1 MNSVNS
7 KVAVTIGLF
16 AMSLA
21 GCAAQLEQEAT
32 AKLEADCASKG
43 MQFVKTTSETSENPI
58 VSRAQVAG
66 ECLGPTDSRY
76 VSSVPPR

>member
-1 MNSVNS
+1 MNSVNFTR
-7 KVAVTIGLF
+7 AATIGLV

-32 AKLEADCASKG
+32 AKLEADCAAKG

-66 ECLGPTDSRY
+66 ECIGPSDSRY
-76 VSSVPPR
+76 TR